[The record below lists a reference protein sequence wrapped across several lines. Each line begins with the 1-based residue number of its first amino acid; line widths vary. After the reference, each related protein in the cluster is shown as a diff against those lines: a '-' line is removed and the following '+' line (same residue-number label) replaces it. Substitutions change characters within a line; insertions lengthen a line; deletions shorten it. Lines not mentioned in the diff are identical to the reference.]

1 MLLTASEGLVEAAT
15 ATQALTTALSGAA
28 TEMTNMVGT
37 IVPVAVPVVTAI
49 LVVTFGI
56 KVFKKIAG
64 R

>member
-1 MLLTASEGLVEAAT
+1 MLLTAPAEALGT
-15 ATQALTTALSGAA
+15 ALTSAA
-28 TEMTNMVGT
+28 SEMTAMVGT